1 MYRYTRG
8 VLPGHFVYDIPAQTH
23 EGQVLWADAVYLRI
37 WRRRDEE
44 RWAMRLS
51 AEQTL
56 KLICLFEIFGLPG
69 CAGELVLM
77 KKRELGG

>member
-1 MYRYTRG
+1 MAA
-8 VLPGHFVYDIPAQTH
+8 PGY
-23 EGQVLWADAVYLRI
+23 
-37 WRRRDEE
+37 EE

-77 KKRELGG
+77 KKRELGGWINADEVLDTLARQIHPGATGFAKAHRRFPRP